1 MKEWDVV
8 CIVCPK
14 GCRLKVK
21 EENGQMSVIGN
32 DCKRGEVYGVKE
44 VTNPT
49 RVITSTVKVNDP
61 IHRRMPVVTKGSVP
75 KGMMFDVI
83 KEINKVELD
92 LPIYMGDIVIEN
104 VLNTGINIV
113 ASRTLK

>member
-21 EENGQMSVIGN
+21 EEDGEMSVTGN
-32 DCKRGEVYGVKE
+32 GCKRGIAYGKKE

-61 IHRRMPVVTKGSVP
+61 VHRRMPIVTKGSVP
-75 KGMMFDVI
+75 KAMMFDVV
-83 KEINKVELD
+83 KEINKIQLD
-92 LPIYMGDIVIEN
+92 LPIYMGDIIIEN
-104 VLNTGINIV
+104 VLDTGVNVV
-113 ASRTLK
+113 AARTII

>member
-21 EENGQMSVIGN
+21 EEDGQMSVTGN
-32 DCKRGEVYGVKE
+32 ECKRGAVYGVKE

-61 IHRRMPVVTKGSVP
+61 VHRRMPVVSKGSVP
-75 KGMMFDVI
+75 KAMMFDVV
-83 KEINKVELD
+83 KEINKIELN
-92 LPIYMGDIVIEN
+92 LPITMGDIIIEN
-104 VLNTGINIV
+104 VLGTGVNIV
-113 ASRTLK
+113 AARTIK